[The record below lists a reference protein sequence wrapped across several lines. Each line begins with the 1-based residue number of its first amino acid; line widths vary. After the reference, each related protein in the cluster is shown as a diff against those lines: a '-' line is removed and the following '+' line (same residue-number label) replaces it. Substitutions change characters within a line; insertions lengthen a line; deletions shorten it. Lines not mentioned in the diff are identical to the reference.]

1 MPERRVVPGP
11 VRRGHLRYVWRRT
24 EGTFL
29 CGAALRADCSPPGTV
44 KVEHQELSLHDDLS
58 PLDTGSERG
67 LIRGVKAI
75 KGKRANEVGINP
87 CQGQQGALAGTVV

>member
-1 MPERRVVPGP
+1 M
-11 VRRGHLRYVWRRT
+11 
-24 EGTFL
+24 
-29 CGAALRADCSPPGTV
+29 
-44 KVEHQELSLHDDLS
+44 EHQELSLHDDLS

-87 CQGQQGALAGTVV
+87 CQGQQGALAGPVV